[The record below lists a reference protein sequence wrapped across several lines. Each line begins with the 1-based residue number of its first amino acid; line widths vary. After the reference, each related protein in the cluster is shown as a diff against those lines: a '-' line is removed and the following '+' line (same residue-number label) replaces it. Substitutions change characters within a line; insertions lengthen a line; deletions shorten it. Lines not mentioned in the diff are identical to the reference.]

1 MAPAPETPASEAV
14 APGSPSPPPKRKRD
28 LTPKQQRFVG
38 EYLSGGNAT
47 RAARAAG
54 YSAKSAGKI
63 GSQLLDKTRIQE
75 AIQAGRQQLAERSRW
90 TRERILGHLQPIAE
104 LDFNEVLDWSG
115 ERLALRPAHDIPEPV
130 RKALGNAIA
139 SVRLRSVSRGEE
151 RALARLRQAA
161 RRKDYD
167 ALTAALKELPASPGE
182 STLEIIDFKL
192 YDRLVALEHI
202 ARLTVDEEL
211 AARVAAL
218 EDYNKA
224 MDDAAKATRTRP

>member
-1 MAPAPETPASEAV
+1 MAPAPA
-14 APGSPSPPPKRKRD
+14 APGVPPKRRRA
-28 LTPKQQRFVG
+28 LTPKQQRFVE
-38 EYLSGGNAT
+38 EYLVDLNAT

-54 YSAKSAGKI
+54 YSAKNADKI
-63 GSQLLDKTRIQE
+63 GHQLLGKTRVQT
-75 AIQAGRQQLAERSRW
+75 AVQAGRAQLATRTEW
-90 TRERILGHLQPIAE
+90 TRERILAQLEPIAE
-104 LDFNEVLDWSG
+104 LAFNEVLDWSG
-115 ERLALRPAHDIPEPV
+115 ERLALRPAHEIPESI

-139 SVRLRSVSRGEE
+139 SVKLRPVSRQEE

-167 ALTAALKELPASPGE
+167 ALTAALKEVPAGPGE
-182 STLEIIDFKL
+182 ATLEIIDFKL
-192 YDRLVALEHI
+192 YDRLAALEHI

-224 MDDAAKATRTRP
+224 MDDAARSTRTRT